1 MVVGI
6 LKVSIHAPGA
16 NSLKDKRQVVRSVKD
31 RVKSRFNVSIA
42 EVDDQDL
49 WQRIS
54 LGVAVVASDAGHA
67 DSQLQSVLSFIS
79 ANVDILEVATELVS
93 R

>member
-1 MVVGI
+1 
-6 LKVSIHAPGA
+6 
-16 NSLKDKRQVVRSVKD
+16 
-31 RVKSRFNVSIA
+31 
-42 EVDDQDL
+42 VDDQDL

-54 LGVAVVASDAGHA
+54 LGVAVVASDAAHA
-67 DSQLQSVLSFIS
+67 DSQLQAVLSFIS